1 MIFQSFALPSF
12 STLKTHKIGM
22 TKIWHINKENT
33 CSNPHFWVSEK
44 KFDFQSLASHNRN
57 LVSNI
62 ILDFWVI
69 PCKIKNNLS
78 PYPWKEHSVASKH
91 ANFQS

>member
-44 KFDFQSLASHNRN
+44 KFDFQSLASYFIMLQKFREIAPNFFKSLQ
-57 LVSNI
+57 LVFCASNI
-62 ILDFWVI
+62 QF
-69 PCKIKNNLS
+69 
-78 PYPWKEHSVASKH
+78 
-91 ANFQS
+91 